1 MLNFEAYVL
10 DRRST
15 ADPADGA
22 EACRLAEENT
32 LFQQLARM
40 DYPALA
46 REEQLHSVCCAK
58 PVVQPRRWLMGVA
71 AAVLAG
77 LAACGAVAVSDSS
90 ARLVALFHRLG
101 FKSPEQF
108 RAEVA
113 AGPAPSSVPVSL
125 ALEEPNNSLM
135 MAMVHR
141 GAVDY
146 FVVHNAPAKDIAE
159 LETGGFLPYG
169 LPDKAQLDYKIVEGR
184 KGPKIQVTCG
194 APYVYSIG
202 QHDGLKLVGQGLPV
216 KGPFTEVTVPGVGSV
231 RANNFACA
239 EYLNQGYTMKT
250 LAPVLQRHRIIARL
264 LVAADEYNVVHRQ
277 PPASLDQLEEFIG
290 TARSPEAWKGVV
302 AVERLAAVEDRPG
315 NLFVGWTGAR
325 QFQLRINLG
334 PEVVGATMEPYGGI
348 YILVDCNL
356 GSFF

>member
-58 PVVQPRRWLMGVA
+58 PVVQPRRWLIA
-71 AAVLAG
+71 LATAILAG
-77 LAACGAVAVSDSS
+77 LAACGAVAISDSS
-90 ARLVALFHRLG
+90 ARLVALLHRLG
-101 FKSPEQF
+101 GKSPEQF

-113 AGPAPSSVPVSL
+113 AAAAPVSVPNSL

-216 KGPFTEVTVPGVGSV
+216 TGPFTEMTVPGVGSV
-231 RANNFACA
+231 QANNFACA
-239 EYLNQGYTMKT
+239 EYLNQGYTLGT
-250 LAPVLQRHRIIARL
+250 LAPVLQRHRIISRL
-264 LVAADEYNVVHRQ
+264 LRAADEYNAVHRQ
-277 PPASLDQLEEFIG
+277 PPASLGQLEDFIG
-290 TARSPEAWKGVV
+290 TERNAAAWSGIEEVDRPGDV
-302 AVERLAAVEDRPG
+302 ALRPG
-315 NLFVGWTGAR
+315 NLFVGWAGSQR
-325 QFQLRINLG
+325 LDFRINLG
-334 PEVVGATMEPYGGI
+334 PEIVGAAFEPYGGTFI
-348 YILVDCNL
+348 MMDCNL